1 MTTLLWRNH
10 SGCKLPR
17 VPEISE
23 HIVVLLLDVG
33 EEAGVVHHGVH
44 EAHLRLF
51 WQRSVPTWTEPVELR
66 TPLCVSSR
74 RVPGLGRCGARVI
87 RGAHTLQS
95 TEYSDTPC
103 HVSQSITRT
112 NLLLRVKVKYCQF
125 KMVIGNLSLKDQCQ
139 WPWPLQTR
147 QTQVIGPGYSCRN
160 AALEVEML

>member
-1 MTTLLWRNH
+1 MTRTRPWILQQRTLHQGSKDTWPLVSLWKSN
-10 SGCKLPR
+10 SNSFFEQNKLDKLDNSFTDDNPPWEKQGCKLPG

-51 WQRSVPTWTEPVELR
+51 WQRSVPTWTEPVELL
-66 TPLCVSSR
+66 TPLTVSSR

-95 TEYSDTPC
+95 TEYSDTSC
-103 HVSQSITRT
+103 HVSQSIART
-112 NLLLRVKVKYCQF
+112 NLILRVRK
-125 KMVIGNLSLKDQCQ
+125 
-139 WPWPLQTR
+139 
-147 QTQVIGPGYSCRN
+147 
-160 AALEVEML
+160 